1 MPAFLE
7 LLEGLDVRIEPELLD
22 LALTHRSYSYEH
34 GQIPNNERLE
44 FLGDA
49 VLSIVVTEY
58 LYRAYPDFPE
68 GRLAK
73 LRAAVV
79 SAVSLGDVARA
90 HDVGAMVK
98 LGKGEISTHG
108 ADKTSILADTMEAL
122 IGAAYITDT
131 AGARRLVD
139 AVFRPVVD
147 EAVELGSGLDWKT
160 ALQELVAANGLGS
173 LGYEMSESGPDH
185 DKTFTAWV
193 VIGERGFQPGS
204 GHSKKHAE
212 QIAAENAARALEAEG
227 YQFEA

>member
-1 MPAFLE
+1 MSNFLE
-7 LLEGLDVRIEPELLD
+7 LLENLGVRIEPGLLD
-22 LALTHRSYSYEH
+22 LALTHRSYAYEH

-49 VLSIVVTEY
+49 VLSVVVTEY

-79 SAVSLGDVARA
+79 SAVSLGDVARGL
-90 HDVGAMVK
+90 DVGAMVK
-98 LGKGEISTHG
+98 LGKGEVFTHG
-108 ADKTSILADTMEAL
+108 DNKTSILADTMEAL
-122 IGAAYITDT
+122 IGAAYITEP

-139 AVFRPVVD
+139 AVFQPLVD

-160 ALQELVAANGLGS
+160 ALQELVAVNALGS
-173 LGYEMSESGPDH
+173 ISYQVSESGPDH
-185 DKTFTAWV
+185 DKVFTARV
-193 VIGERGFQPGS
+193 LIGARSFESGS

-212 QIAAENAARALEAEG
+212 QIAAENAARALSAEG
-227 YQFEA
+227 YSAEN

>member
-1 MPAFLE
+1 VSNFLE
-7 LLEGLDVRIEPELLD
+7 LLENLGVRIEPGLLD
-22 LALTHRSYSYEH
+22 LALTHRSYAYEH

-49 VLSIVVTEY
+49 VLSVVVTEY

-79 SAVSLGDVARA
+79 SAVSLGDVARGL
-90 HDVGAMVK
+90 DVGAMVK
-98 LGKGEISTHG
+98 LGKGEVFTHG
-108 ADKTSILADTMEAL
+108 DNKTSILADTMEAL
-122 IGAAYITDT
+122 IGAAYITEP

-139 AVFRPVVD
+139 AVFQPLVD

-160 ALQELVAANGLGS
+160 ALQELVAVNALGS
-173 LGYEMSESGPDH
+173 ISYQVSESGPDH
-185 DKTFTAWV
+185 DKVFTARV
-193 VIGERGFQPGS
+193 LIGARSFESGS

-212 QIAAENAARALEAEG
+212 QIAAENAARALSAEG
-227 YQFEA
+227 YSAEN